1 MSWFAALLIL
11 SNAPAQAEPELIA
24 GPVVMKQSEI
34 RAYNAKLSPDH
45 PNYIKCVRY
54 APPGSLVANKRTC
67 RTNAQWVI
75 ANRIGEQN
83 ARDTLESMRYRLEEP
98 ADAVCKD
105 ATSC

>member
-54 APPGSLVANKRTC
+54 AAPGSLVASKRTC

-75 ANRIGEQN
+75 ANRIGEQD
-83 ARDTLESMRYRLEEP
+83 ARDTLETMRSRLESGVDP
-98 ADAVCKD
+98 VCRDASTC
-105 ATSC
+105 